1 MSRTKRTPCVGICS
15 TTYGDL
21 VCRGCKRFAHEIVA
35 WNGYEPEQREQ
46 IWQRLNHLRDQVVA
60 QFLFVA
66 DGKMLESY
74 CQTVEIESD
83 NTASSIYRLLAHL
96 VAGNRALTEA
106 GLQSTVVEQDALEVM
121 KAIDSEIYAR
131 SQAHYERNFRV
142 IS

>member
-66 DGKMLESY
+66 DGKMLASY
-74 CQTVEIESD
+74 CQTAEIETD

-142 IS
+142 TS